1 MAKARIIPDHEVATA
16 GDSHTV
22 RAEGGSA
29 TFEVDGSALLISALE
44 GDRASYAALVR
55 ELNAIA
61 VGRFAA
67 VVIARFT
74 AGDERIDVL
83 RALGFLDDV
92 DTFDGY
98 VSLVRDV
105 R

>member
-1 MAKARIIPDHEVATA
+1 M
-16 GDSHTV
+16 S
-22 RAEGGSA
+22 AEGGSA
-29 TFEVDGSALLISALE
+29 TYVLDGSSLFISALE

-67 VVIARFT
+67 VLIARFS
-74 AGDERIDVL
+74 AGDSRVDVL
-83 RALGFLDDV
+83 RELGFHEDV

-105 R
+105 Q

>member
-1 MAKARIIPDHEVATA
+1 M
-16 GDSHTV
+16 

-29 TFEVDGSALLISALE
+29 TYVLDGSSLFISALE

-67 VVIARFT
+67 VLVARFSS
-74 AGDERIDVL
+74 GDERIDAL
-83 RALGFLDDV
+83 RALGFFDDV
-92 DTFDGY
+92 DTFDGD

>member
-1 MAKARIIPDHEVATA
+1 MAS
-16 GDSHTV
+16 GDAHTLS
-22 RAEGGSA
+22 AEGGS
-29 TFEVDGSALLISALE
+29 VSYVLDGSALYISALE

-67 VVIARFT
+67 VLIARFSI
-74 AGDERIDVL
+74 GDARVDVL
-83 RALGFLDDV
+83 RNLGFLADV

-105 R
+105 Q

>member
-1 MAKARIIPDHEVATA
+1 MPIGDNA
-16 GDSHTV
+16 GTV

-29 TFEVDGSALLISALE
+29 TYILDGASLFVSTLE

-61 VGRFAA
+61 VSRFAA
-67 VVIARFT
+67 VLVARFSP
-74 AGDERIDVL
+74 GDERSDAL
-83 RALGFLDDV
+83 RSLGFVSDV
-92 DTFDGY
+92 DTFDGD
-98 VSLVRDV
+98 VSLIRDV

>member
-1 MAKARIIPDHEVATA
+1 MARGRIIPDREVATVD
-16 GDSHTV
+16 DSHTV
-22 RAEGGSA
+22 SAEGGSA
-29 TFEVDGSALLISALE
+29 TYVLDGSSLFISALE

-55 ELNAIA
+55 ELNTIA

-67 VVIARFT
+67 LLIARFS
-74 AGDERIDVL
+74 AGDSRVDAL
-83 RALGFLDDV
+83 RALGFVDDV

-105 R
+105 Q

>member
-1 MAKARIIPDHEVATA
+1 MRGRIIPDPDVATA
-16 GDSHTV
+16 DDSQTV

-29 TFEVDGSALLISALE
+29 TYVLDGSSLFVSALE

-67 VVIARFT
+67 ILIARFSV
-74 AGDERIDVL
+74 GDSRVDVL
-83 RALGFLDDV
+83 RELGFHEDV
-92 DTFDGY
+92 DAFDGY
-98 VSLVRDV
+98 VSLVRNV

>member
-1 MAKARIIPDHEVATA
+1 VPFADN
-16 GDSHTV
+16 GGTV

-29 TFEVDGSALLISALE
+29 TYMLGGSSLFVSELE
-44 GDRASYAALVR
+44 GDMASYGALVR

-61 VGRFAA
+61 LRRFAA
-67 VVIARFT
+67 VVVARF
-74 AGDERIDVL
+74 ASRDVRVDAL
-83 RALGFLDDV
+83 RALGFADDV

>member
-1 MAKARIIPDHEVATA
+1 MKVRIIPDRDVVIADDAE
-16 GDSHTV
+16 TV

-29 TFEVDGSALLISALE
+29 TYLLDGSSLFISALE
-44 GDRASYAALVR
+44 GDRASYGALVR

-61 VGRFAA
+61 LGRFVA
-67 VVIARFT
+67 VLIARFSV
-74 AGDERIDVL
+74 GDARIDAL
-83 RALGFLDDV
+83 RTLGFLDDV
-92 DTFDGY
+92 DTFDGV